1 MKPKKVSTAPANA
14 KAAATA
20 SGLIDGIGHLG
31 SLISPYLVIFVSEHY
46 GWDRLFLIFAAA
58 GFAAAG
64 MLIPL
69 WNLKPSDHSETIGPP
84 LQPMDRELTPNL

>member
-1 MKPKKVSTAPANA
+1 MELANIVF
-14 KAAATA
+14 
-20 SGLIDGIGHLG
+20 GY
-31 SLISPYLVIFVSEHY
+31 SLLYALRQFGCGFLFDRFSFYLVIFVSEHY
-46 GWDRLFLIFAAA
+46 GPDRLFLICGAA

-84 LQPMDRELTPNL
+84 LQLLDRELTPNL